1 MIQKLKNRIEESVG
15 MSSVMWKDIVSN
27 VYTLEVKKNEILVE
41 QGTNSKYVYF
51 IAKGGFIS
59 SFIAE
64 NGNKRAS
71 WFYLSDDFDFVSNND
86 SFFKNVPTSYEIK
99 AVEDSTVVVFK
110 KDDVHKWVEIYPL
123 FNSFYRKVLISRFL
137 TIEKVRGV
145 FLTNSVEEFVIYL
158 KENHPLFFLRVKD
171 YYLAQFIGISPEWFS
186 KLKKKLNYLV

>member
-86 SFFKNVPTSYEIK
+86 SFFLNVPTSYEIK

-137 TIEKVRGV
+137 TI
-145 FLTNSVEEFVIYL
+145 
-158 KENHPLFFLRVKD
+158 
-171 YYLAQFIGISPEWFS
+171 
-186 KLKKKLNYLV
+186 